1 MFFANFSRLVAL
13 FYPPPPPH
21 PSNPFWGSGWWAEWL
36 GRVCAILPSSCAP
49 FSPGSHCRIS
59 SFSPFMSN
67 FEGIRKNDAF
77 LRKLRSGNFS
87 KKYWVLCFLGHIR
100 HGHLQ
105 IGRRVFF
112 VFLCKTTLWNI
123 FHKLPQQGCFQDDE
137 MYSKMMFTTF
147 FGHFVVILVMYS
159 SILATNLH
167 SKNVTFAT
175 KRPIFLRGPF
185 LSFPSTPT
193 R

>member
-1 MFFANFSRLVAL
+1 MCAQSFPHLVRHFHQGVTAAFRRFHHL
-13 FYPPPPPH
+13 CPISKELGKMMPFYA
-21 PSNPFWGSGWWAEWL
+21 SYVL
-36 GRVCAILPSSCAP
+36 GT
-49 FSPGSHCRIS
+49 F
-59 SFSPFMSN
+59 
-67 FEGIRKNDAF
+67 RKNIGFCVFWVIFGMAIF
-77 LRKLRSGNFS
+77 RSG
-87 KKYWVLCFLGHIR
+87 GA
-100 HGHLQ
+100 
-105 IGRRVFF
+105 FF